1 MTKLINTK
9 TLQTTLIA
17 AILAV
22 AMSGC
27 SFAGTEANSSPAPK
41 NSQTPAVMAQQ
52 SPDSSSGSQTQKWRP
67 MTEPEKADALQ
78 YILNRPLGIAAL
90 NQLAIEGFISPQC
103 PKTFYTDETGFQ
115 TLLRVKCPDA
125 RGVSIAVSYDEM
137 RVIFNRF
144 EDNIESFQ
152 VQRVSDENRDR
163 VAPLPE

>member
-1 MTKLINTK
+1 MTKLMNAK
-9 TLQTTLIA
+9 TLLNTLMA
-17 AILAV
+17 AIIAG

-27 SFAGTEANSSPAPK
+27 SFTGTGANSSPAPK
-41 NSQTPAVMAQQ
+41 NSQTPQVIAQQ
-52 SPDSSSGSQTQKWRP
+52 SPSSSQSQTQKWRP
-67 MTEPEKADALQ
+67 MTEPEKANALQ

-115 TLLRVKCPDA
+115 TLLRVKCPSQ
-125 RGVSIAVSYDEM
+125 RGVSIAVGYDEM
-137 RVIFNRF
+137 RVILNRF

-152 VQRVSDENRDR
+152 VERVSDENRSR

>member
-1 MTKLINTK
+1 MTKLMNAK
-9 TLQTTLIA
+9 TLLTTLMAAMIA
-17 AILAV
+17 GT
-22 AMSGC
+22 MSGC
-27 SFAGTEANSSPAPK
+27 SFIGTRANSSPAPK
-41 NSQTPAVMAQQ
+41 NSQTPAVIAQQ

-67 MTEPEKADALQ
+67 MTEPEKADAMQ

-125 RGVSIAVSYDEM
+125 RGVSIAVGYDEM
-137 RVIFNRF
+137 RVILNRF
-144 EDNIESFQ
+144 EDNIENFQ
-152 VQRVSDENRDR
+152 IERVGDETRSR

>member
-1 MTKLINTK
+1 MTELMNAKPL
-9 TLQTTLIA
+9 LTTLMA
-17 AILAV
+17 AMIAV
-22 AMSGC
+22 AINGC
-27 SFAGTEANSSPAPK
+27 SFTGTEANSSPAPK
-41 NSQTPAVMAQQ
+41 NSQTLAVMAQQ

-67 MTEPEKADALQ
+67 MTEPEKATALQ

-103 PKTFYTDETGFQ
+103 PKTFYTDETGYQ
-115 TLLRVKCPDA
+115 TVLRVKCPSQ

-152 VQRVSDENRDR
+152 VERVSDENRSR